1 VNQISKNRY
10 LILGLTLLI
19 PTLII
24 IHLFS
29 GKIEVSL
36 SDYFSSL
43 FSYDESVSEQII
55 ARNIRIPRMIM
66 AVIAGAGLALSGL
79 LMQTLFTNPLA
90 GPYVLGINSGAS
102 LFVALFVMTGVQF
115 FASDI
120 GIIANALIGSFV
132 FGLVILSFSKFV
144 KNQISLL
151 LIGIMLG
158 SFTSAFISIIQ
169 THSNANQLKVFTLW
183 SLGSL
188 QKVNYNQ
195 LPLIITVF
203 IIGSGLAFFLIKPLN
218 ILIQGETEA
227 RLLGLKLKSLRI
239 KIICITSI
247 LVGLITAFCGPVA
260 FIGMAVPNLVR
271 ILFKTQQHRVLIV
284 ASLLLGA
291 GFVLLCDIII
301 QLIEHQILIP
311 LNAITSIIGAP
322 LVVLIVLKRI
332 K

>member
-1 VNQISKNRY
+1 MNQISKNRY

-144 KNQISLL
+144 KNQIMNIKLFELFVKSSFSF
-151 LIGIMLG
+151 GI
-158 SFTSAFISIIQ
+158 F
-169 THSNANQLKVFTLW
+169 K
-183 SLGSL
+183 
-188 QKVNYNQ
+188 
-195 LPLIITVF
+195 
-203 IIGSGLAFFLIKPLN
+203 
-218 ILIQGETEA
+218 
-227 RLLGLKLKSLRI
+227 
-239 KIICITSI
+239 
-247 LVGLITAFCGPVA
+247 
-260 FIGMAVPNLVR
+260 
-271 ILFKTQQHRVLIV
+271 LFKLFKLFIK
-284 ASLLLGA
+284 LLSNKFSP
-291 GFVLLCDIII
+291 FV
-301 QLIEHQILIP
+301 
-311 LNAITSIIGAP
+311 
-322 LVVLIVLKRI
+322 
-332 K
+332 